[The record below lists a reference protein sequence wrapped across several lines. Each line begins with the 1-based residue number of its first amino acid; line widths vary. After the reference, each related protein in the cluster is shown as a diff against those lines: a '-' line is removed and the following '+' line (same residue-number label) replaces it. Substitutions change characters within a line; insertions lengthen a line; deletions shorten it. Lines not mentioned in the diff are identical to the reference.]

1 MYLLQG
7 NSCNALQSFSQMQ
20 EAARLACPFQ
30 MEGREDKTG
39 KLSVSLIG
47 VKSSNAIYV

>member
-7 NSCNALQSFSQMQ
+7 NGGITMQNCSQMQ

-30 MEGREDKTG
+30 MEGREEKTG
-39 KLSVSLIG
+39 KLSVSLI
-47 VKSSNAIYV
+47 

>member
-7 NSCNALQSFSQMQ
+7 NGCNTMQNFSQMQ

-30 MEGREDKTG
+30 MEVREEKTG
-39 KLSVSLIG
+39 KLSVSQI
-47 VKSSNAIYV
+47 